1 METIPLLT
9 PSIHRWLRAPFTRMV
24 KVFRIQTTASQIEP
38 SSLKIHFKFF
48 VVVVVVVGC
57 CFVEILVVAFHVFFL
72 FLFFFCLALISLLLF
87 RIGHDSM
94 FVSWPIK
101 RLDVAPSTSASQ
113 SNLSSSSSSSGL

>member
-48 VVVVVVVGC
+48 VVGC
-57 CFVEILVVAFHVFFL
+57 CFVEILVVAFHV
-72 FLFFFCLALISLLLF
+72 FFCLALISLLLF

>member
-24 KVFRIQTTASQIEP
+24 KVFRIQTTAPQIEP

-57 CFVEILVVAFHVFFL
+57 CFVEILVVAFHV
-72 FLFFFCLALISLLLF
+72 FFCLALISLLLF